1 MFIPALLAA
10 RGPITALTILVS
22 TATFSAGAFFVA
34 LRNTALDCPR
44 HSATNA
50 ACGVDILTDLVTFIA
65 AAGATAGA
73 TFIGL
78 TTPTPRD
85 SPVFRVDG
93 VDVDWYEN
101 ANSHRHG
108 LNRTIDNPAV
118 VEWQF
123 NHTSPIQK
131 YITYEKNGY
140 LHKRLDTGVDIPDPS
155 GKRAMCRAYYD
166 TRFWSNDL
174 RSWEYRTTPSA
185 SVWADIGEDLFYQ
198 FVNREWKAGCVWFRG
213 NKAASGGIYEASF
226 ELGASCSQEEPAYLN
241 CGKANY
247 NVEVAGFNF

>member
-10 RGPITALTILVS
+10 RGPITALAILVS

-34 LRNTALDCPR
+34 LRNAALDCPR

-78 TTPTPRD
+78 TTPTPTPHD

-101 ANSHRHG
+101 ANLHRHG

-131 YITYEKNGY
+131 YITYEKDGY

-155 GKRAMCRAYYD
+155 GKRALCCAYYD
-166 TRFWSNDL
+166 TRFWSDNL
-174 RSWEYRTTPSA
+174 RT
-185 SVWADIGEDLFYQ
+185 
-198 FVNREWKAGCVWFRG
+198 
-213 NKAASGGIYEASF
+213 
-226 ELGASCSQEEPAYLN
+226 
-241 CGKANY
+241 
-247 NVEVAGFNF
+247 

>member
-10 RGPITALTILVS
+10 RGPISALTILVS

-50 ACGVDILTDLVTFIA
+50 ACGVDILTHLVTFIA

-78 TTPTPRD
+78 TNPTPCD

-93 VDVDWYEN
+93 VD
-101 ANSHRHG
+101 
-108 LNRTIDNPAV
+108 
-118 VEWQF
+118 F
-123 NHTSPIQK
+123 NHTSSIQR
-131 YITYEKNGY
+131 YITYEKDGY
-140 LHKRLDTGVDIPDPS
+140 LHKRLDTRVDIPDPS
-155 GKRAMCRAYYD
+155 GKRALCRAYYD
-166 TRFWSNDL
+166 TRFWSDDL
-174 RSWEYRTTPSA
+174 RTWEYR
-185 SVWADIGEDLFYQ
+185 ADIGEDLFYQ
-198 FVNREWKAGCVWFRG
+198 FVNREWKARCVWFRG
-213 NKAASGGIYEASF
+213 NKAATGGIYEASF

-241 CGKANY
+241 CGKATY

>member
-10 RGPITALTILVS
+10 RGPISALTILVS
-22 TATFSAGAFFVA
+22 TATFSASAFFAA

-78 TTPTPRD
+78 TSPTPRD
-85 SPVFRVDG
+85 YPAFRVDG

-108 LNRTIDNPAV
+108 LNRTIDNPAI

-131 YITYEKNGY
+131 YITYEKDGY
-140 LHKRLDTGVDIPDPS
+140 LHKRLDTRVDTPDPS
-155 GKRAMCRAYYD
+155 GKRALCRA
-166 TRFWSNDL
+166 
-174 RSWEYRTTPSA
+174 
-185 SVWADIGEDLFYQ
+185 
-198 FVNREWKAGCVWFRG
+198 
-213 NKAASGGIYEASF
+213 
-226 ELGASCSQEEPAYLN
+226 
-241 CGKANY
+241 
-247 NVEVAGFNF
+247 